1 MPNNPSN
8 HLHHTTFDFTGSV
21 VLVTGG
27 ANGIGRAICQGFAR
41 AGANVLCLD
50 VNRVAGEELAG
61 QDNGPGSIV
70 FRQCD
75 VGKGSECRA
84 AIEDAVAR
92 WGGIDV
98 ICNNAGIQPKAS
110 YLPIHEL
117 TEDMWDAILDVNL
130 KSTYF
135 MSHYGIPHLK
145 ARGGGSII
153 NTASVQ
159 GMASANNVSAYAASK
174 GALISLTRQ
183 MALDYGTDNIRVLGV
198 APGTIDTGMPHAYE
212 HIAAEEHAMLR
223 VQWGA
228 RHPLNRIG
236 QPEEIARVVMFL
248 ASDYASFMTGET
260 VCVDGGLM
268 AKGAWA

>member
-1 MPNNPSN
+1 MVQKTS
-8 HLHHTTFDFTGSV
+8 FDFTGSV

-27 ANGIGRAICQGFAR
+27 ANGIGRAICQQFAR
-41 AGANVLCLD
+41 AGANVLCID
-50 VNRVAGEELAG
+50 VNMAAGEELAS
-61 QDNGPGSIV
+61 QDNSPGTII
-70 FRQCD
+70 FHHGD
-75 VGKGSECRA
+75 VGKAADCRA
-84 AIEDAVAR
+84 AIDAAVLH
-92 WGGIDV
+92 WGGLDV
-98 ICNNAGIQPKAS
+98 ICNNAGIQPKNS
-110 YLPIHEL
+110 YLPVHEL
-117 TEDMWDAILDVNL
+117 SEEMWDRILDVNL

-135 MSHYGIPHLK
+135 MCHYGIPHLK
-145 ARGGGSII
+145 TRGGGSII

-159 GMASANNVSAYAASK
+159 GMASANHVSAYAASK
-174 GALISLTRQ
+174 GGLISLTRQ
-183 MALDYGTDNIRVLGV
+183 LALDYGTDNIRVLGV

-212 HIAAEEHAMLR
+212 PIPDDQHNHMR
-223 VQWGA
+223 VEWGA

>member
-1 MPNNPSN
+1 MQT
-8 HLHHTTFDFTGSV
+8 TTFDFTGSV

-27 ANGIGRAICQGFAR
+27 ANGIGRAICLGFAR
-41 AGANVLCLD
+41 AGAYVLCIDL
-50 VNRVAGEELAG
+50 NTAAGKELAS
-61 QDNGPGSIV
+61 QNNSPGTIV
-70 FRQCD
+70 FHEGD
-75 VGKGSECRA
+75 VGKANDCRA

-98 ICNNAGIQPKAS
+98 ICNNAGIQPQNS
-110 YLPIHEL
+110 YLPVHEL
-117 TEDMWDAILDVNL
+117 TEEMWDRILDVNL

-153 NTASVQ
+153 NTSSVQ
-159 GMASANNVSAYAASK
+159 GLQSANLVSAYAASK
-174 GALISLTRQ
+174 GGLISLTRQ
-183 MALDYGTDNIRVLGV
+183 LALDYGADNIRVLSV
-198 APGTIDTGMPHAYE
+198 APGTIDTGMARQYQNVSKEELAEMHAD
-212 HIAAEEHAMLR
+212 
-223 VQWGA
+223 WGR
-228 RHPLNRIG
+228 RHPIGRYG

-248 ASDYASFMTGET
+248 ASDQASFMTGET

>member
-1 MPNNPSN
+1 MQRTS
-8 HLHHTTFDFTGSV
+8 FDFSGSV
-21 VLVTGG
+21 VIVTGG

-50 VNRVAGEELAG
+50 INSQAGNELAG
-61 QDNGPGSIV
+61 QPNSPGSIV
-70 FRQCD
+70 FRQCN
-75 VGKGSECRA
+75 VGKGDECRA
-84 AIEDAVAR
+84 AVEDAVAR
-92 WGGIDV
+92 WGGLDI
-98 ICNNAGIQPKAS
+98 ICNNAGIQPTSS
-110 YLPIHEL
+110 YLPVHEL
-117 TEDMWDAILDVNL
+117 SEDMWDAILDVNL

-159 GMASANNVSAYAASK
+159 GMASANLVSAYAASK
-174 GALISLTRQ
+174 GGLISLTRQ
-183 MALDYGTDNIRVLGV
+183 LALDYGVDNIRVLGV
-198 APGTIDTGMPHAYE
+198 APGTIDTGMARLYQERSPNELSAMYE
-212 HIAAEEHAMLR
+212 D
-223 VQWGA
+223 WGK
-228 RHPLNRIG
+228 RHPIGHHG
-236 QPEEIARVVMFL
+236 QPEEIAHVVMFL

>member
-1 MPNNPSN
+1 MQNVN
-8 HLHHTTFDFTGSV
+8 FDFSGKV

-27 ANGIGRAICQGFAR
+27 ANGIGRAICQGFAS

-50 VNRVAGEELAG
+50 VNSTAGNELAS
-61 QDNGPGSIV
+61 QDNSPGTIA
-70 FRQCD
+70 FRQCNVAKSAD
-75 VGKGSECRA
+75 CQA
-84 AIEDAVAR
+84 AVEDAVTR
-92 WGGIDV
+92 WGGLDV
-98 ICNNAGIQPKAS
+98 ICNNAGIQPKSS
-110 YLPIHEL
+110 YLPVHEL
-117 TEDMWDAILDVNL
+117 TEEMWDAILDVNL
-130 KSTYF
+130 KSTYY
-135 MSHYGIPHLK
+135 MSHFGIPHLK

-159 GMASANNVSAYAASK
+159 GMASANHVSAYAASK
-174 GALISLTRQ
+174 GGLISLTRQ
-183 MALDYGTDNIRVLGV
+183 LALDYGVDKIRVNGV

-212 HIAAEEHAMLR
+212 PIPAEEHHKMRAE
-223 VQWGA
+223 WGE

-236 QPEEIARVVMFL
+236 QPEEIAHVVMFL

>member
-1 MPNNPSN
+1 MPN
-8 HLHHTTFDFTGSV
+8 TTFDFSGSV

-41 AGANVLCLD
+41 AGANVLCID
-50 VNRVAGEELAG
+50 VNATAGKELSA
-61 QDNGPGSIV
+61 QDNGPGTII
-70 FRQCD
+70 FHQGD
-75 VGKGSECRA
+75 VGKAGDCRA

-98 ICNNAGIQPKAS
+98 ICNNAGIQPKSS
-110 YLPIHEL
+110 YLPVHEL
-117 TEDMWDAILDVNL
+117 TEEMWDRILDVNL

-145 ARGGGSII
+145 ARGGGTII

-159 GMASANNVSAYAASK
+159 GMASANLVSAYAASK
-174 GALISLTRQ
+174 GGLISLTRQ
-183 MALDYGTDNIRVLGV
+183 LALDYGTDNIRVLGV

-212 HIAAEEHAMLR
+212 PIPEEEHNKMRAE
-223 VQWGA
+223 WGA

-248 ASDYASFMTGET
+248 ASDQASFMTGET

>member
-1 MPNNPSN
+1 MQNTS
-8 HLHHTTFDFTGSV
+8 FDFTGSV
-21 VLVTGG
+21 VVVTGG
-27 ANGIGRAICQGFAR
+27 ANGIGRAICQSFAR
-41 AGANVLCLD
+41 AGANVLCID
-50 VNRVAGEELAG
+50 VNSEAGNALAAA
-61 QDNGPGSIV
+61 DNSPGSIV
-70 FRQCD
+70 FFQGD
-75 VGKGSECRA
+75 VGKGADCRA

-92 WGGIDV
+92 WGGLDV
-98 ICNNAGIQPKAS
+98 ICNNAGIQPKSS
-110 YLPIHEL
+110 YLPVHEL
-117 TEDMWDAILDVNL
+117 SEEMWDRILDVNL

-135 MSHYGIPHLK
+135 MAHYGIPHLK

-159 GMASANNVSAYAASK
+159 GMASANLVSAYAASK
-174 GALISLTRQ
+174 GGLISLTRQ
-183 MALDYGTDNIRVLGV
+183 LALDYGADNIRVLGV

-212 HIAAEEHAMLR
+212 PIPEEEHNRMRAE
-223 VQWGA
+223 WGA